1 MSRQPKPFFRQQ
13 TQSWYFSTGG
23 KQYPLGKDR
32 EAAIQKFHQLM
43 ASTQQLP
50 AEVITVNDLA
60 QKYLDW
66 CRTNRAESTYKNH
79 VRYFKSFIVAN
90 GDHGWMYPTLRHQG
104 NQTQHSLASAESGSL
119 ERGVAKEYCDNYLG
133 TAVYRLLAV
142 NTSGVLGLF
151 KPTIGEWQT
160 QPPNV

>member
-32 EAAIQKFHQLM
+32 EAAFQKFHQLM

-60 QKYLDW
+60 QAALSPTTYSPPQYRDPEPRKSEKPAEPLHGEGLAWALYGRLGGMG
-66 CRTNRAESTYKNH
+66 CLVNCEITN
-79 VRYFKSFIVAN
+79 
-90 GDHGWMYPTLRHQG
+90 P
-104 NQTQHSLASAESGSL
+104 
-119 ERGVAKEYCDNYLG
+119 
-133 TAVYRLLAV
+133 
-142 NTSGVLGLF
+142 
-151 KPTIGEWQT
+151 
-160 QPPNV
+160 